1 MKFYSGFS
9 LKNEICFFKDF
20 IKESKYTVCGFSYGA
35 IKAFSYV
42 KEQLACGNRVD
53 TLQLF
58 SPAFFQ
64 TKSDKFK
71 RLQVLSYTKSKDKYL
86 SQFIDGCFFPHPKST
101 SSLSLTAH
109 AKKDL
114 QHTQTRVEEL
124 NELLNF
130 QWNQNDLQ
138 DLVDKGVIIEV
149 YLGEKD
155 MIIDV
160 ESAREFFL
168 QVSTVTYIKNANHFL
183 QIN

>member
-9 LKNEICFFKDF
+9 LKNEISFFKDF
-20 IKESKYTVCGFSYGA
+20 VKESQYSVCGFSYGA
-35 IKAFSYV
+35 IKAFRYTQ
-42 KEQLACGNRVD
+42 EQLQEGKRID

-64 TKSDKFK
+64 TKSQKFK
-71 RLQVLSYTKSKDKYL
+71 RVQIISFTKCKEKYL
-86 SQFIDGCFFPHPKST
+86 SSFIDGCFFPH
-101 SSLSLTAH
+101 

-114 QHTQTRVEEL
+114 QHMQTSIEEL

-138 DLVDKGVIIEV
+138 DLVDKGVVIEV

-160 ESAREFFL
+160 ESARELFL